1 MTYPSPRRALRLLLV
16 VAAVAAGVLL
26 LLAAIVLAGGSQPLG
41 VDHWVHDR
49 AADLANSGVITVAR
63 GITHLG
69 DSLVAWITAGVVTI
83 ALLAFRKWPHAI
95 AVGGGMLLAIGIVR
109 VGKAVVDRAR
119 PLDAVAHGSGT
130 SFPSGHSTYGVMWLV
145 LGIVAT
151 LVVPALRGTRWPV
164 VLGATITLLIPL
176 TRVYLRPHWITDV
189 IGGLGAGAVAF
200 ALAGALA
207 IWLSVR
213 TTRTPEAA
221 RPRDDGA
228 SARSG

>member
-1 MTYPSPRRALRLLLV
+1 MLLIA
-16 VAAVAAGVLL
+16 AAVAGAVLPG
-26 LLAAIVLAGGSQPLG
+26 LAAIILAGGSQPLG
-41 VDHWVHDR
+41 VDEWVHDR
-49 AADLANSGVITVAR
+49 AADLASGGVISVAR

-95 AVGGGMLLAIGIVR
+95 AVGGGMLLAIGVVR
-109 VGKAVVDRAR
+109 VGKSVVERAR

-151 LVVPALRGTRWPV
+151 LVIPALRGTRWPV
-164 VLGATITLLIPL
+164 VVGAVITLLIPL
-176 TRVYLRPHWITDV
+176 SRVYLRPHWITDV
-189 IGGLGAGAVAF
+189 IGGLSAGSLAF
-200 ALAGALA
+200 ALAGALG
-207 IWLSVR
+207 IWLYAR
-213 TTRTPEAA
+213 ARRTPDAA

-228 SARSG
+228 PARSG

>member
-26 LLAAIVLAGGSQPLG
+26 TLAAIVLAGGSQPLG
-41 VDHWVHDR
+41 IDQWVHDR
-49 AADLANSGVITVAR
+49 AADLANNGVIDVAR

-69 DSLVAWITAGVVTI
+69 DSLVAWITAGVVTV

-95 AVGGGMLLAIGIVR
+95 AVGGGMLLAIVIVR
-109 VGKAVVDRAR
+109 VGKAVVERAR

-151 LVVPALRGTRWPV
+151 LVIPALRGTRWPV
-164 VLGATITLLIPL
+164 VLGAVITLLIPL

-189 IGGLGAGAVAF
+189 VAGLGAGTMAF
-200 ALAGALA
+200 ALAGALG
-207 IWLSVR
+207 IWLWAR
-213 TTRTPEAA
+213 TRRPPDAA
-221 RPRDDGA
+221 RPRDGGA

>member
-1 MTYPSPRRALRLLLV
+1 MLLIA
-16 VAAVAAGVLL
+16 AAVAAAVLL
-26 LLAAIVLAGGSQPLG
+26 GLAAVILAGGSQPLG
-41 VDHWVHDR
+41 IDQWVHDR
-49 AADLANSGVITVAR
+49 AADLANGAMISTAR

-69 DSLVAWITAGVVTI
+69 DSLVAWITAGVATI

-95 AVGGGMLLAIGIVR
+95 TVGGGMLLAVGIVR
-109 VGKAVVDRAR
+109 VGKSVVDRAR

-151 LVVPALRGTRWPV
+151 LVIPALRGTRWPV
-164 VLGATITLLIPL
+164 VLGAVITLLIPI

-189 IGGLGAGAVAF
+189 IGGLSAGTVAF
-200 ALAGALA
+200 ALAGALG
-207 IWLSVR
+207 IWLYAR
-213 TTRTPEAA
+213 AHQAPETA
-221 RPRDDGA
+221 RPRADGA